1 MTFVVKHFNRYNLF
15 QINSVCK
22 ATRYFWKGKQGVFMA
37 PCFEFE
43 VLLLKKK
50 YHYEVLSHDPSE
62 VRQVE
67 NKEVQ
72 ATYMYTT

>member
-1 MTFVVKHFNRYNLF
+1 MTFVVKHFDRYNLF

-43 VLLLKKK
+43 VLLLKKNTITRFYHTTRPK
-50 YHYEVLSHDPSE
+50 YD
-62 VRQVE
+62 R
-67 NKEVQ
+67 
-72 ATYMYTT
+72 